1 MTKSFPYHNDLIS
14 FFFLLSL
21 LTCLGIKKRIMEAI
35 KHILCP
41 VDFSAVSEQSAA
53 QAGLLA
59 HQFGCKLTLIHVV
72 SVIPASYGALYG
84 IDFQSVDTMDLIRS
98 ATDALEEVRA
108 KYIPAGVEC
117 HVVAVTGNV
126 SSEIVEEIK
135 KTAVDLVLMATSG
148 AHGVEE
154 FLIGSNAAKIARSSP
169 CAVITLRSPEK
180 ISSFSKVLIPLDI
193 VLGFGELLPYLQSF
207 HKLQNFSA
215 EVLLISEP
223 GYKDPDPAATKHFLD
238 NELKHLSDHG
248 IDHVTWSEIQSDDL
262 VESICRYAED
272 HAFGLILM
280 KSEGRS
286 SFAKFILGSTT
297 EGVINHAKVPV
308 LSLKVKPKKQKG
320 RFSDSVAGNS

>member
-1 MTKSFPYHNDLIS
+1 
-14 FFFLLSL
+14 
-21 LTCLGIKKRIMEAI
+21 MEEI

-41 VDFSAVSEQSAA
+41 VDFSAVSEKTAA

-84 IDFQSVDTMDLIRS
+84 IDFQSVDTMELIRS
-98 ATDALEEVRA
+98 ATEALEEVRTRQ
-108 KYIPAGVEC
+108 IPAGVEC

-135 KTAVDLVLMATSG
+135 KSSVDLVVMATSG

-169 CAVITLRSPEK
+169 CAVITLRNPEQMTG
-180 ISSFSKVLIPLDI
+180 FSKVLIPLDI
-193 VLGFGELLPYLQSF
+193 ILGLGELLPYLQSF
-207 HKLQNFSA
+207 HKLQDFSA

-223 GYKDPDPAATKHFLD
+223 GYKDPDPAITRHFLD
-238 NELKHLSDHG
+238 K
-248 IDHVTWSEIQSDDL
+248 EIQHLAQRGIEKVSWREIQADDL
-262 VESICRYAED
+262 VETICRYAED
-272 HAFGLILM
+272 NQFGMILM

-286 SFAKFILGSTT
+286 SFAKFILGSNT
-297 EGVINHAKVPV
+297 EGVINHSRVPV
-308 LSLKVKPKKQKG
+308 LSLRVHDKKEKG
-320 RFSDSVAGNS
+320 RFSGSIEGNS